1 MMDEIIGDSL
11 DHKGE
16 YKLHGFP
23 VYVISGGVGTS
34 GEQLARTVLAQFP
47 DSEITIRIFPKV
59 FTTNQVQQILDNALS
74 AGAVVAHTFV
84 DPSLR
89 QFLKKYSHD
98 VNVISIDLIGP
109 LMETLSVKLDLEP
122 LGKPGM
128 YRQLF
133 KSYFDR
139 IDAMDYVLAHDD
151 GKNPGGWKNAEIV
164 LLGASR
170 VGKSPLSMY
179 LSVLGW
185 KVANIPL
192 VVGIKP
198 NDTLFEIDQSHVIGL
213 TIAPSE
219 LIEHR
224 KHRQRQLGVIRT
236 NAEYIDPAKVYGE
249 LEDIESFFRR
259 NRISFVNVT
268 GKPIETSADEIIR
281 LVRKNINRERD

>member
-1 MMDEIIGDSL
+1 MMDELIGDSL

-16 YKLHGFP
+16 NKPRGFP
-23 VYVISGGVGTS
+23 VFVISGGVGTS

-47 DSEITIRIFPKV
+47 DSEITIRIFPKI

-89 QFLKKYSHD
+89 QFVKKYSQY
-98 VNVISIDLIGP
+98 VNVVSIDLIGP
-109 LMETLSVKLDLEP
+109 LMETLSVKLDLKP

-128 YRQLF
+128 YRELF

-139 IDAMDYVLAHDD
+139 IDAMDYALAHDD

-170 VGKSPLSMY
+170 VGKTPLSLY

-198 NDTLFEIDQSHVIGL
+198 KDTLFEINQSRVIGL

-236 NAEYIDPAKVYGE
+236 NAEYIDPAKVFSE

-259 NRISFVNVT
+259 NKISFINVT

-281 LVRKNINRERD
+281 LVRKNIKRDGD